1 MLRIPFPQPF
11 LTGSLFLG
19 LGILPAGVT
28 GCGSTPTALPGP
40 DPEALSVLF
49 IGNSL
54 TYSNDLPDLLLH
66 LLEVAQ
72 EAPVHVEA
80 VALPDYGLPDH
91 WVSGSSRNRL
101 AAGGWDLVILQQGP
115 SATEGRPYLL
125 EYTERFDSEIRAQG
139 GQTGLFMVWPARTR
153 SFDFPG
159 VLDSY
164 RTASARVGGVFFP
177 SGEGWQ
183 VAWETDPG
191 LAFYGPD
198 GFHPSLLGSYLA
210 AVVMME
216 KITGYDPR
224 DLPPTIQRKGG
235 PVQLD
240 SEVAELIHAA
250 AAEANR
256 RFPGGE

>member
-1 MLRIPFPQPF
+1 MLRKPFPQPF

-19 LGILPAGVT
+19 LGILTAGALACDSNPT
-28 GCGSTPTALPGP
+28 GPP

-54 TYSNDLPDLLLH
+54 TYSNDLPDLLKQ
-66 LLEVAQ
+66 LLKVAQ
-72 EAPVHVEA
+72 PNPVHVEA

-91 WVSGSSRNRL
+91 WVSGSSRKRL
-101 AAGGWDLVILQQGP
+101 AAGGWDLVVLQQGP

-139 GQTGLFMVWPARTR
+139 GQTALFMVWPARTR

-164 RTASARVGGVFFP
+164 RTAADQVDGVFFP
-177 SGEGWQ
+177 AGEAWQ
-183 VAWETDPG
+183 IAWETDPD
-191 LAFYGPD
+191 LALYGPD
-198 GFHPSLLGSYLA
+198 GFHPTLLGSYLA

-216 KITGYDPR
+216 SITGYDPR
-224 DLPPTIQRKGG
+224 DLPPTIRRKNNS
-235 PVQLD
+235 VQLD
-240 SEVAELIHAA
+240 SEVADLIYGAA
-250 AAEANR
+250 VEANR
-256 RFPGGE
+256 RYPGGP